1 MQIKWI
7 FACLIC
13 LMFMCLNLWYFYST
27 NRFHC
32 NKCKKQ
38 SDYFHIS
45 NQQNLPCLVYQES
58 QWNIQLCCIHW
69 TNALVSLGWPPGVH
83 CSGATHTFYYR
94 KVSSHSTL
102 VCRIDV
108 NACVL
113 ILRKNSPLHGIIW
126 VCTFI
131 DFEKKFPPARLF
143 WPARLMF
150 FENFPRKVPSS
161 RTVLGL
167 SKPE

>member
-1 MQIKWI
+1 MQNYSSCCLIMILFSKKQIFLFISTIYNFMPVSIAFNLEILMQIKWS
-7 FACLIC
+7 FAYLIC

-69 TNALVSLGWPPGVH
+69 TNALVSLGRPPGVH

-94 KVSSHSTL
+94 KVSSHSKY
-102 VCRIDV
+102 I
-108 NACVL
+108 
-113 ILRKNSPLHGIIW
+113 IHISPVHLNLNLESLH
-126 VCTFI
+126 
-131 DFEKKFPPARLF
+131 
-143 WPARLMF
+143 LM
-150 FENFPRKVPSS
+150 
-161 RTVLGL
+161 LL
-167 SKPE
+167 